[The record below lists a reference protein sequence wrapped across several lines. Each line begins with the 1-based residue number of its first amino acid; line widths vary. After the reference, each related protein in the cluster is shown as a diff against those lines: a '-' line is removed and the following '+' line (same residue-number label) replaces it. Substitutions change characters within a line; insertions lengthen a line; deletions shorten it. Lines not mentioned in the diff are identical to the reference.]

1 MRLHQTKNLLC
12 IKESNYQNEAKAY
25 KVGEIFASYSS
36 DRELIP
42 RICKDIKKLNNP
54 INKWANELNKHFLK
68 EIHIANKYI
77 KKCSCWP

>member
-42 RICKDIKKLNNP
+42 
-54 INKWANELNKHFLK
+54 
-68 EIHIANKYI
+68 
-77 KKCSCWP
+77 